1 MVIHNSRKI
10 LKELLQIEEQ
20 IAQIEKVIYN
30 KDLNIDS
37 EKLLEEIL
45 KTYCRESQYGNK
57 INPLEFKRIDR
68 FLTLIKIFNFQ

>member
-45 KTYCRESQYGNK
+45 KTYCRES
-57 INPLEFKRIDR
+57 
-68 FLTLIKIFNFQ
+68 